1 MIFSIKRNVIDT
13 FFAFY
18 FKKQL
23 KLKRIMDSSVEITV
37 SKLNVKANQGIIN
50 LKIQKYEMSIL

>member
-37 SKLNVKANQGIIN
+37 SKLNVKAN
-50 LKIQKYEMSIL
+50 